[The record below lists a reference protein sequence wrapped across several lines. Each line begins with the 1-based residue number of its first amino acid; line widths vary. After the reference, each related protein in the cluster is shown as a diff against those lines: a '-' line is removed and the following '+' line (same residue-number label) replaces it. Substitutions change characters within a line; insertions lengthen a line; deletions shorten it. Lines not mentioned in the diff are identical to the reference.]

1 MKDNIAR
8 ATDVIDAFK
17 QRGFQYIGPTDD
29 GWLKLHGHLR
39 ASTTSHA
46 CEIQLDPQFFELPR
60 VRLLKLPESLPRVTP
75 HLGNG
80 GHLCYIANGTV
91 VLDIFDP
98 VGQSLAC
105 LKRAEEVF
113 DTILKGER
121 VEDLEEEFYAYWN
134 GPLCLVD
141 MQDQRLGRQDTM
153 VIMTGRDFT
162 AIVTDD
168 QVRTTKKLK
177 SLGWEATDY
186 TMLTYRVRTSA
197 KPRPHTTTW
206 PPMTVKDILAW
217 QGLLDSRCRK
227 KIETRIEQGLATV
240 AKGALVLVESPL
252 MTYGFVV
259 FFGRK
264 PYQKG
269 MRAQLRASMYALSV
283 TPVSVTRI
291 DDRFMAQRNVPGMQT
306 LAGKRLVVVGCGTIG
321 GFLAEMLIKA
331 GAGTSGG
338 QLTLVDFDS
347 LYPQN
352 VGRHRLGFPS
362 LFINKATG
370 LADELKRLA
379 PGADVRPL
387 PVNVREAQLGGK
399 MDLLIDATGEESL
412 GHWLCDR
419 HLPTTPM
426 LSVWVEGPGTAV
438 RALLRVQNA
447 GACYRCL
454 CGANRK
460 GLFPSVVGAVP
471 TLMAGHGCEGLY
483 VPFPASV
490 SVQAASL
497 GAEMALAWANDVV
510 SPSLRTKL
518 VDTNY
523 QLATADCDPPRMKDC
538 PACHL

>member
-1 MKDNIAR
+1 MKDNNR
-8 ATDVIDAFK
+8 RVTDVIDAFK
-17 QRGFQYIGPTDD
+17 QHDFQYIGPTDD
-29 GWLKLHGHLR
+29 GWLKLHGPLR

-60 VRLLKLPESLPRVTP
+60 VRLLKLPERLSPVTP
-75 HLGNG
+75 HLGSG
-80 GHLCYIANGTV
+80 GQLCYIAKGTV

-105 LKRAEEVF
+105 LKRAEEVAEK
-113 DTILKGER
+113 ILKGDL
-121 VEDLEEEFYAYWN
+121 VEDLEEEFYAYWS

-141 MQDQRLGRQDTM
+141 MQDQRLGRQNTI
-153 VIMTGRDFT
+153 VIKPSCEFT

-197 KPRPHTTTW
+197 KPRPHTANW

-217 QGLLDSRCRK
+217 QGLLDLRCRK
-227 KIETRIEQGLATV
+227 KIETRIEQGLATA
-240 AKGALVLVESPL
+240 AKGALVLIESPL

-259 FFGRK
+259 YFDRK
-264 PYQKG
+264 PYGKG
-269 MRAQLRASMYALSV
+269 MRPQRRAAMYGLKV
-283 TPVSVTRI
+283 TPVSVIRI
-291 DDRFMAQRNVPGMQT
+291 DDRYMAQRNVPGMRT

-321 GFLAEMLIKA
+321 GFLAEMLVKA

-338 QLTLVDFDS
+338 LLTLVDFDS

-352 VGRHRLGFPS
+352 IGRHRLGFPS
-362 LFINKATG
+362 LFSNKATG
-370 LADELKRLA
+370 LAEELRRLA
-379 PGADVRPL
+379 PGADVRAL
-387 PVNVREAQLGGK
+387 PVNIREAQLGDE

-412 GHWLCDR
+412 GHWLCKW

-438 RALLRVQNA
+438 RALLRVQNT

-460 GLFPSVVGAVP
+460 GLFPSVVGTVP
-471 TLMAGHGCEGLY
+471 TLMAGQGCEGLY

-497 GAEMALAWANDVV
+497 GAEMILAWANDVV

-518 VDTNY
+518 IDTNF
-523 QLATADCDPPRMKDC
+523 QLATADCDPPRMEDC
-538 PACHL
+538 PACPL